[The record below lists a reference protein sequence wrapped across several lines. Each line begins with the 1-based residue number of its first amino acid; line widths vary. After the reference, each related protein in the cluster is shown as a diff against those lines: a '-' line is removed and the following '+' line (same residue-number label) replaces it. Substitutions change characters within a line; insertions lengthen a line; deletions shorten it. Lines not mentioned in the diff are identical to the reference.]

1 MVNIMLDFNICEVQ
15 VSYSPKRR
23 PKDLPE
29 ASSSKMAYDYAL
41 SYWKDIDYCES
52 FCIMLLNR
60 SNKVLGIRKISD
72 GGIAGTLV
80 DVRIIFSTAL
90 KGMAT
95 SIICL
100 HNHPSGNLQPSEADL
115 KVTRKI
121 RDGGDLLDIKV
132 LDHLIISPD
141 GYYSMADNGN
151 M

>member
-1 MVNIMLDFNICEVQ
+1 MNNMIDFNICEVQ

-23 PKDLPE
+23 PKDLPQV
-29 ASSSKMAYDYAL
+29 SSSSAAYDYAL
-41 SYWKDIDYCES
+41 AFWKDIDYCES

-72 GGIAGTLV
+72 GGINGTVV
-80 DVRIIFSTAL
+80 DVRLIFSTAL

-100 HNHPSGNLQPSEADL
+100 HNHPSGNLLPSDADM
-115 KVTRKI
+115 KITRKI
-121 RDGGDLLDIKV
+121 RDGGNILDVKL
-132 LDHLIISPD
+132 LDHLIITPD